1 MKNLIKNRCPLKRT
15 SITAIISVLTII
27 GASGCVNKDVQRAD
41 TDSNAP
47 PNITQEVTTLCPTTQ
62 VTITSTTVVS
72 TRIQMTTTS
81 TSTAEM
87 DVSTT
92 MTAMMTTAADMT
104 NITETDVKVNY
115 EYDNEPET
123 ISSEP
128 YAEPVYE
135 DQFYYNESD
144 AVLLAQLINHESS
157 VTWDGKVAVAS
168 CVINR
173 CNYFGESVNN
183 VIFAPNQF
191 TTANSLGYYTEDDYN
206 AAVYVLVYGT
216 IDSRLFYFDGCHP
229 DMKNWFYD
237 VNYNYIGAY

>member
-1 MKNLIKNRCPLKRT
+1 MKNLSRNRCPHKRT
-15 SITAIISVLTII
+15 SIIAIISVLSII
-27 GASGCVNKDVQRAD
+27 GASGCVHKDVQRAD

-47 PNITQEVTTLCPTTQ
+47 PNTTQEVTTVCPMIQATT
-62 VTITSTTVVS
+62 TSTTAVS
-72 TRIQMTTTS
+72 TRNQTTTTS
-81 TSTAEM
+81 TSTIETNI
-87 DVSTT
+87 STT
-92 MTAMMTTAADMT
+92 TTADTA
-104 NITETDVKVNY
+104 NITETDAKVNY
-115 EYDNEPET
+115 EYDNELET
-123 ISSEP
+123 INCEP
-128 YAEPVYE
+128 YVESVNE

-157 VTWDGKVAVAS
+157 ATWDGKIAVAS

-173 CNYFGESVNN
+173 CNYFGETVNE

-191 TTANSLGYYTEDDYN
+191 TTANSLGYYTEGDYN

-237 VNYNYIGAY
+237 INCNYIGAY